1 MIWLYI
7 ALDIAYIGVYLNHIV
22 FSIART
28 ASKFKPLEFED
39 QQVCMF
45 RDTLSY
51 SSLYQVSLERDT
63 FIIPPD
69 LVFPCACGTRVKFF
83 AHRGLMVLAH
93 VLLDNSEIS
102 ILLQNQ

>member
-7 ALDIAYIGVYLNHIV
+7 ALDIAYIGVYLDHIV

-28 ASKFKPLEFED
+28 TSKFKPLEFED
-39 QQVCMF
+39 PQVCMF

-51 SSLYQVSLERDT
+51 SSLCQVSLERDT
-63 FIIPPD
+63 FTIPPD
-69 LVFPCACGTRVKFF
+69 LVFFHAYRTGVKSF
-83 AHRGLMVLAH
+83 AHRELMVLAH

-102 ILLQNQ
+102 ILSQNQ